1 MKDKNIIVKIMKQ
14 KMIDAYMKTAAIFAE
29 LSHAK
34 RLHVGAIV
42 VKDDRIISIGYNGM
56 PAGWDNDCENVEWC
70 SAGGWLSAEEI
81 EEGWPYEGTYLD
93 ADGNT
98 MQGRYRLK
106 TKPEVLHA
114 ETNAIAKLARS
125 SESGIGADLFVTHS
139 PCLDCAKLIYQSG
152 IKRVWFSEAYR
163 NTDGVEFLKKSG
175 VEVEQYNK

>member
-1 MKDKNIIVKIMKQ
+1 MKAKLVR
-14 KMIDAYMKTAAIFAE
+14 AYMKTAATFAE

-56 PAGWDNDCENVEWC
+56 PAGWDNDCETRVYANEW
-70 SAGGWLSAEEI
+70 SIDNNLWDYQEEDS
-81 EEGWPYEGTYLD
+81 GVPY
-93 ADGNT
+93 N
-98 MQGRYRLK
+98 LK

-125 SESGIGADLFVTHS
+125 SDSGLGADLFVTHS

-152 IKRVWFSEAYR
+152 ISRVWY
-163 NTDGVEFLKKSG
+163 GVEYRSSDGPDFLRKSG
-175 VEVEQYNK
+175 VEVNRVDE